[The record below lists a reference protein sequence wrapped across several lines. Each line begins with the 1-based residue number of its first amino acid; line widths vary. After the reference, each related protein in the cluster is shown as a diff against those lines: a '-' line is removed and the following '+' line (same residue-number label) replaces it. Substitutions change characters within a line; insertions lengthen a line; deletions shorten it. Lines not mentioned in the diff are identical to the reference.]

1 MSKWKFC
8 VYSCPESLTHQSML
22 WIETSRGF
30 PCGSVVKNPPANEED
45 ARDTGSIPGW
55 GRSPGVVNGNPFQYS
70 CLENFKD
77 RRAWR
82 ATVHGVA
89 KELDT
94 TERLSTHIP
103 HMPQGMASL
112 QSACGSVLDTW
123 RRGTSRAWPSSW
135 KHMRLAGSTAKRE
148 FGSAQSQERDT
159 RRRSGGTWEEEDK
172 GRWRQNPSC
181 WGAGNVEEP
190 GRGYDWEASPSIGS
204 QSPRPHPGGCQAQAW
219 LRKAPQEASP
229 ASGEAGSG
237 LQAMDD

>member
-1 MSKWKFC
+1 
-8 VYSCPESLTHQSML
+8 ML

-45 ARDTGSIPGW
+45 SRDTGSIPGW

-172 GRWRQNPSC
+172 GRRRQNPSC